1 MSRRFDGKPRIASLA
16 SAVMVQPSYPGYPP
30 PQPYKRPVSGADVAA
45 SVVALVITAGMIAV
59 GAFFGL
65 FSLAFLD
72 HCPPETC
79 SEEGAVN
86 AVFTAVLL
94 AVAIGVAG
102 LIATVVQLVRRAP
115 GWPFALGTFGLC
127 LATFVIGG
135 FAYTMA
141 VG

>member
-1 MSRRFDGKPRIASLA
+1 
-16 SAVMVQPSYPGYPP
+16 MVQPSGPGYPS
-30 PQPYKRPVSGADVAA
+30 PQPNRRPRSGADIAA
-45 SVVALVITAGMIAV
+45 SVVALVITAGTIAV
-59 GAFFGL
+59 GASFGL

-72 HCPPETC
+72 HCPSATC
-79 SEEGAVN
+79 SERGAVN
-86 AVFTAVLL
+86 AVFTAVLM
-94 AVAIGVAG
+94 AAAIGVAG

-127 LATFVIGG
+127 LATFVIGA

>member
-1 MSRRFDGKPRIASLA
+1 MAH
-16 SAVMVQPSYPGYPP
+16 PSYPGYPP
-30 PQPYKRPVSGADVAA
+30 PQPYQRPVSGADIAA

-72 HCPPETC
+72 HCPPATC

-94 AVAIGVAG
+94 AIAIGVAG
-102 LIATVVQLVRRAP
+102 LIMTVVQLVRRAP

-127 LATFVIGG
+127 LATFVLGG
-135 FAYTMA
+135 FAYTAA
-141 VG
+141 VS